1 MEHTI
6 DIDYSPSRIDVSH
19 KRMEAVQRFEVEDR
33 VPVLLGLT
41 SQYLLPQ
48 VGTGFLEFY
57 EEPEAHLYYQ
67 LLGWRWML
75 ENLEDDRLI
84 EEELE
89 VYPNF
94 ENITTAGLF
103 DMEHIIWQDDQPPEV
118 VPWLERARDVARV
131 KLPHPTDNI
140 GGRKLSYIED
150 MQFLV
155 SKFHVRL
162 QGEPIL
168 LRVGSGRQEG
178 PFTAALGMAGEQ
190 ILEWAHQE
198 PNALHDLLDIVTEA
212 FIEYE
217 RAVRQLTE
225 SEMVGVCICS
235 DGAEMLT
242 PETYRKF
249 VLPSSLQIYQ
259 AFPGQR
265 RLRMGGDINHLL
277 ELLVGEQE
285 ITHLDSYSYEVDNE
299 HLVDA
304 MGGKVVVQGNV
315 NPELMLDGS
324 VEEVKQGAWEVLEAF
339 AEVGGLVLSDGYGIL
354 SETPVENMNAL
365 VHAAEEFAQRSQ

>member
-6 DIDYSPSRIDVSH
+6 DIDYSPLHIDTSR

-33 VPVLLGLT
+33 VAVLLGVT
-41 SQYLLPQ
+41 TRYLLPK
-48 VGTGFLEFY
+48 VGTGFLEFC

-67 LLGWRWML
+67 LLGWKWML

-89 VYPNF
+89 VYPDFDNT
-94 ENITTAGLF
+94 TTAGLF
-103 DMEHIIWQDDQPPEV
+103 DMEHIIWEDDQPPRI

-131 KLPHPTDNI
+131 RLPHPTDNM

-168 LRVGSGRQEG
+168 LRVGSGWQEG
-178 PFTAALGMAGEQ
+178 PFSAALDMAGEE
-190 ILEWAHQE
+190 IFDWAYEE
-198 PNALHDLLDIVTEA
+198 PNALHDLLDIITEA

-217 RAVRQLTE
+217 RTVRQLTE
-225 SEMVGVCICS
+225 TEMGDVCICS
-235 DGAEMLT
+235 DGAEMLS
-242 PETYRKF
+242 PEMYRKF
-249 VLPSSLQIYQ
+249 VLPSSLQIYE

-265 RLRMGGDINHLL
+265 RLRMGGDIDHLL
-277 ELLVGEQE
+277 ELLVEEQE
-285 ITHLDSYSYEVDNE
+285 ITHLDGYSYEVDNE
-299 HLVDA
+299 HLLEA
-304 MGGKVVVQGNV
+304 LGGKVVVQGNV
-315 NPELMLDGS
+315 DPELMLNGT
-324 VEEVKQGAWEVLEAF
+324 VEEVQQAAWEVLEAF
-339 AEVGGLVLSDGYGIL
+339 AGVGGLVLGDGYGIFA
-354 SETPVENMNAL
+354 ETPVENMNAL
-365 VHAAEEFAQRSQ
+365 VHAAQGFAEASQ